1 MPKHVIVPAPA
12 PVPATLAEQKAD
24 FTAEGAP
31 PPGKVSNKTPLT
43 RAAVD
48 KAAASPKPAPKPAH
62 KPAPKP
68 HIPSPSPKRAG

>member
-48 KAAASPKPAPKPAH
+48 KAAASPKPAH

-68 HIPSPSPKRAG
+68 HIPSPKRAG